1 MSTFEFESVEGVQL
15 MTRTPIVTATFM
27 LLAVMLGPPFATGHA
42 AEPAGSK
49 RTAASGSST
58 TDKHACPP
66 RYATRGRCTRC
77 KPTRLPCDIEQAK
90 KTRAASKPPQTQKT
104 LPKDW
109 PSPENCKYVSND
121 DSNWEAEKAACNKAG
136 YPTPLSDRQIGTSPA
151 PASDPRKPTNP
162 VDSAIN
168 SAIQSGID
176 AARQAIDDDVNQA
189 HGGRPTCPSGT
200 DLGQDALSGCRE

>member
-1 MSTFEFESVEGVQL
+1 V
-15 MTRTPIVTATFM
+15 
-27 LLAVMLGPPFATGHA
+27 
-42 AEPAGSK
+42 
-49 RTAASGSST
+49 
-58 TDKHACPP
+58 
-66 RYATRGRCTRC
+66 
-77 KPTRLPCDIEQAK
+77 
-90 KTRAASKPPQTQKT
+90 
-104 LPKDW
+104 PKGW

-136 YPTPLSDRQIGTSPA
+136 YPTPLSDRQISGPPA
-151 PASDPRKPTNP
+151 ADPNPRKPTNP

-176 AARQAIDDDVNQA
+176 AARQAIDDDVSQA

>member
-1 MSTFEFESVEGVQL
+1 MN
-15 MTRTPIVTATFM
+15 RTPVAAATFM
-27 LLAVMLGPPFATGHA
+27 LVAMTLGLPFAAGHA
-42 AEPAGSK
+42 AESAGSK
-49 RTAASGSST
+49 TNAGKNT
-58 TDKHACPP
+58 GKDQKHTCAP
-66 RYATRGRCTRC
+66 RYTTTGNCTHC
-77 KPTRLPCDIEQAK
+77 KPIRLPCDILQAK
-90 KTRAASKPPQTQKT
+90 KPRAPSKPAQAQKT

-136 YPTPLSDRQIGTSPA
+136 YPTPLSDRQISGPPA
-151 PASDPRKPTNP
+151 ADPNPRKPTNP

-168 SAIQSGID
+168 STIQSGID
-176 AARQAIDDDVNQA
+176 AARQAIDDDVSQA